1 MTRRPAANAYQR
13 WLWIAILTASGCN
26 SPDGGGTSAAP
37 GTVPAGIEQSVRQ
50 DPDDVRPVE
59 IVPERAR
66 GAAPDAGTP
75 SQAAAAAPEVGRT
88 FVFDCDDL
96 SFTVRTGAGEVAL
109 WMPATLGGR
118 YLVLSLTQTASG
130 ARYEEGDTAFWSK
143 GDLATFEV
151 AGRTYLDCRSN
162 PRKVPWA
169 DAARRGVVFR
179 ALGNEPSWNLEID
192 KDRLV
197 LFTDFGATRSET
209 PYAAVPAGAKTTY
222 RGSGE
227 TQLVAVVE
235 RRACSDSMS
244 GEAFEAAA
252 TVTFEDKILYGCG
265 RFL

>member
-1 MTRRPAANAYQR
+1 MTRQPATKHYR
-13 WLWIAILTASGCN
+13 RCLWIVILAVFGCE
-26 SPDGGGTSAAP
+26 SPDGGVTPAAP
-37 GTVPAGIEQSVRQ
+37 EAVPAGPEHSALQ
-50 DPDDVRPVE
+50 DPGNVRE
-59 IVPERAR
+59 GEEGLERAR
-66 GAAPDAGTP
+66 GAAPNAGTV

-88 FVFDCDDL
+88 FVFDCDEL

-109 WMPATLGGR
+109 WMPAALGGR

-130 ARYEEGDTAFWSK
+130 ARYEEGDASFWST

-197 LFTDFGATRSET
+197 LFTDFGATRTET